1 MLAHIVGVPVEESLP
16 WLAPVGGLS
25 LAGALALARTY
36 VLQRWSAIRDRGI
49 KQG

>member
-25 LAGALALARTY
+25 VAGVLVLARTY
-36 VLQRWSAIRDRGI
+36 VAERWSAIRRRGVEPS
-49 KQG
+49 